1 MGLRWI
7 CGNIQSTDLLDH
19 VSGIVQLRQQI
30 CVERPVGQG
39 DIFRRRKVL
48 AIFVSNSAV
57 VKLANNATF
66 LVFLLWQRVLELDE
80 EVFIVIYSLLV
91 LDQLRQM
98 AMDSNSTR
106 ADRPV
111 GGVAR
116 SMPSFSTAYS
126 KNVFALMV
134 ATTIRL

>member
-1 MGLRWI
+1 ML
-7 CGNIQSTDLLDH
+7 T
-19 VSGIVQLRQQI
+19 V
-30 CVERPVGQG
+30 
-39 DIFRRRKVL
+39 
-48 AIFVSNSAV
+48 FVSDSAV

-66 LVFLLWQRVLELDE
+66 LVFLLWQRVFELDE
-80 EVFIVIYSLLV
+80 EVLIVIYFLSV

-98 AMDSNSTR
+98 AMKSNPTR

-134 ATTIRL
+134 ATAIRL